1 MNLGIKGKKVIITGA
16 SQGIGLEIA
25 ELFSQ
30 EGAFVTIISSNKKKL
45 DNAFRIL
52 CKNKKKTKH
61 VKILADLTNDK
72 KLNKAII
79 KIISNGTPDIII
91 HNVGGTLDVKSPL
104 ASYSDWLKVINF
116 NVGIAIKINNKIVPL
131 MKKRKSGKIVH
142 ISSISSKSLRGS
154 APYAASK
161 AFLDAYVQTLARDLA
176 TSGVVVSAVL
186 PGAIFA
192 KGGHWDNVKKNNPK
206 KMSDFLR
213 HHHAIGRLGTAKEI
227 APWVLFLCSN
237 YSTFSVGTLINI
249 DGGTM

>member
-1 MNLGIKGKKVIITGA
+1 MKLGIKGKKVVITGA

-25 ELFSQ
+25 ELFSR

-45 DNAFRIL
+45 DKAFKLINKNSK
-52 CKNKKKTKH
+52 KNKH
-61 VKILADLTNDK
+61 FKILSNLINDK
-72 KLNKAII
+72 QLNIALS
-79 KIISNGTPDIII
+79 KILKNGVPDIII
-91 HNVGGTLDVKSPL
+91 HNVGGTLEVKSPL
-104 ASYSDWLKVINF
+104 ASYKDWLRVVNF

-142 ISSISSKSLRGS
+142 VSSISSRSLRGS

-176 TSGVVVSAVL
+176 TSGIVVSAVL
-186 PGAIFA
+186 PGAIYA
-192 KGGHWDNVKKNNPK
+192 KGGHWDNVKKTNPK
-206 KMSDFLR
+206 KMQDFLR
-213 HHHAIGRLGTAKEI
+213 HHHAIGRFGKAKEI

-237 YSTFSVGTLINI
+237 YSTFSVGTLVNV